1 MMHGRKGKEKGVYME
16 VEMRNDEG
24 VGCAGIIEWEIQK
37 LRA

>member
-1 MMHGRKGKEKGVYME
+1 VVKE

-37 LRA
+37 LHA